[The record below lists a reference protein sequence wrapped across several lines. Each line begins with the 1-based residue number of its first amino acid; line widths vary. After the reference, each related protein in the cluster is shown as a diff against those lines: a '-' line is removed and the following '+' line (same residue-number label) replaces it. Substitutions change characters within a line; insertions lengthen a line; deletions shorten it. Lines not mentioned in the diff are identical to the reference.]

1 MTRLTHL
8 VEVLQEVDYPALNL
22 VLAQAGRGG
31 VETNSLEGKS
41 RSELSRASHRRA
53 ANLES
58 SLGLDGTR
66 HRGSQ

>member
-1 MTRLTHL
+1 MTRPTPL
-8 VEVLQEVDYPALNL
+8 VKVLQEVDYPALNL

-31 VETNSLEGKS
+31 VETNSLEGES

-53 ANLES
+53 ADLES

-66 HRGSQ
+66 HRGPQ